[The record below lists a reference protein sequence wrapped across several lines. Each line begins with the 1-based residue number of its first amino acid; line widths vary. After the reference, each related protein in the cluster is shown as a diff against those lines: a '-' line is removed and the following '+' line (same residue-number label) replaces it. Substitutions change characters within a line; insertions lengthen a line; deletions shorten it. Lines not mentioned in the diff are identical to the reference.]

1 MSRFFSTMIFYV
13 TASWNWWL
21 DSKIYYILYKG
32 INNFCWVAIFYE
44 LNVFEMVSFL
54 LTVGHSLSPILSSM
68 RTLSLAVC
76 QLYRF
81 LRKIGSKTEASQDG
95 FHWIMLLSILK
106 ALLSMFDVPF
116 NVFVAVCSFLLP
128 FADFAFIKFIF
139 VSTYFLA
146 SSYRFCAC
154 SSSICSV
161 NSFCFFWFFC
171 LFHWFFSEC
180 FRGCFQILLFSLS
193 SQKFSSVQLFHL
205 PFVQLFFPILQRWD
219 CDFVRY
225 ISQYWMN
232 KALLLYTLN
241 IFL

>member
-81 LRKIGSKTEASQDG
+81 LRKTGSKTEASQDG
-95 FHWIMLLSILK
+95 FHWIMLFSILK

-161 NSFCFFWFFC
+161 NSFCFF
-171 LFHWFFSEC
+171 
-180 FRGCFQILLFSLS
+180 
-193 SQKFSSVQLFHL
+193 
-205 PFVQLFFPILQRWD
+205 LFFLSVSLIFFRMFSRMFSNSFILS
-219 CDFVRY
+219 FVAEVQFRATVSSSFCST
-225 ISQYWMN
+225 IFSNTSKMRLWFCS
-232 KALLLYTLN
+232 LHFSILN
-241 IFL
+241 E